1 MNTAMPTTL
10 HVVARYVDGRVCK
23 GTTRDFAPNR
33 TEFHVDPEGD
43 NGSPVKIAFA
53 ALKAVF
59 FVKTLVG
66 SKYHVEKKNLANS
79 QGQGRRVVVTFKD
92 GETVAG
98 FTVGYT
104 PERPG
109 FFVIPVDPASNN
121 LRVFIVNAAVA
132 RVDFTPAGIAAAAG
146 ARGAA

>member
-1 MNTAMPTTL
+1 MPTTPY
-10 HVVARYVDGRVCK
+10 VVAHYLDGRVCK
-23 GTTRDFAPNR
+23 GTTRDFAPNG
-33 TEFHVDPEGD
+33 TEFHLHPEG
-43 NGSPVKIAFA
+43 NERSPVKVALA

-59 FVKTLVG
+59 FVKSLVG
-66 SKYHVEKKNLANS
+66 SKYHVEAKDLANAR
-79 QGQGRRVVVTFKD
+79 GQGRRVVVTFKD

-104 PERPG
+104 PNRPG

-132 RVDFTPAGIAAAAG
+132 RVDFAAAGRVTTTG